1 MLGKTFMSVYS
12 SDHLTDIHKPLKD
25 LTLVENKDV
34 KLKREDGM
42 STLDVDL
49 EIGELNIALLGTG
62 YTSPGQDQQCYGMFR
77 QLPIQSLKLVLR
89 LFNKIWKEGMIQSCL
104 KSAVILP
111 FNKPGKD
118 PTNPGNYRPI
128 AQTSHLSKWMERIIV
143 CRISHVLEQRGLLTN
158 IQSGFQKGLSTTD
171 ALVRVSNEVEKALR
185 MKELMIIVYFDIE
198 KAHDSMW
205 RDGLLI
211 KISRMDFGGMM
222 YN

>member
-1 MLGKTFMSVYS
+1 
-12 SDHLTDIHKPLKD
+12 
-25 LTLVENKDV
+25 
-34 KLKREDGM
+34 
-42 STLDVDL
+42 
-49 EIGELNIALLGTG
+49 
-62 YTSPGQDQQCYGMFR
+62 
-77 QLPIQSLKLVLR
+77 
-89 LFNKIWKEGMIQSCL
+89 
-104 KSAVILP
+104 
-111 FNKPGKD
+111 
-118 PTNPGNYRPI
+118 
-128 AQTSHLSKWMERIIV
+128 MERIIV

-158 IQSGFQKGLSTTD
+158 IQSGFQKGFSTTD

>member
-1 MLGKTFMSVYS
+1 MLGKIFMSVYS
-12 SDHLTDIHKPLKD
+12 SDHLTDIHKPVKD
-25 LTLVENKDV
+25 LTLIENKDV

-111 FNKPGKD
+111 FNKLVK
-118 PTNPGNYRPI
+118 TQPI
-128 AQTSHLSKWMERIIV
+128 QVII
-143 CRISHVLEQRGLLTN
+143 GP
-158 IQSGFQKGLSTTD
+158 
-171 ALVRVSNEVEKALR
+171 
-185 MKELMIIVYFDIE
+185 
-198 KAHDSMW
+198 
-205 RDGLLI
+205 
-211 KISRMDFGGMM
+211 
-222 YN
+222 

>member
-1 MLGKTFMSVYS
+1 M
-12 SDHLTDIHKPLKD
+12 DIHEPLKD
-25 LTLVENKDV
+25 LTLIENKDV
-34 KLKREDGM
+34 KLKSEDGM

-49 EIGELNIALLGTG
+49 EMAELNIALLGTG
-62 YTSPGQDQQCYGMFR
+62 CTSPGQDQQCYGMFR

-89 LFNKIWKEGMIQSCL
+89 LFNTIWKEGMIPSCL

-158 IQSGFQKGLSTTD
+158 IQSGFRKGFSTTD
-171 ALVRVSNEVEKALR
+171 AIVRVSN
-185 MKELMIIVYFDIE
+185 
-198 KAHDSMW
+198 
-205 RDGLLI
+205 
-211 KISRMDFGGMM
+211 
-222 YN
+222 